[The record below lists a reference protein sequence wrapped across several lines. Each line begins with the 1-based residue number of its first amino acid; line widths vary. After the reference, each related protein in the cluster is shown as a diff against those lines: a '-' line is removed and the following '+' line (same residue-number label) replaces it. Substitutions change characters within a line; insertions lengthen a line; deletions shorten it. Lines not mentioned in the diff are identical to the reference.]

1 LSHSLK
7 PRCYRRCTF
16 QALETRQYMDSHA
29 APQFAQLID
38 SVRRVSTDIAAA
50 HASDVDAKAR
60 FPIETLAALR
70 EVNVLSAAVPRE
82 FGGAGCS
89 LLELS
94 QLCATLAQSCASS
107 AMVLAMHYI
116 QLGCIARHGTD
127 SEFFRGYLRD
137 LVKRQYLLAS
147 MTSEVGTFGDTRSS
161 ICAVRRSN
169 GRFVLDKDAT
179 TGSYCGHADAI
190 LVTARRDE
198 VAAPSDQVLVL
209 VRREDCT
216 LTQTTS

>member
-1 LSHSLK
+1 
-7 PRCYRRCTF
+7 
-16 QALETRQYMDSHA
+16 MDSHST
-29 APQFAQLID
+29 PQFAQLIE
-38 SVRRVSTDIAAA
+38 SVRRVSSEIAAA
-50 HASDVDAKAR
+50 HAPDVDAKAR

-82 FGGAGCS
+82 LGGAGCS
-89 LLELS
+89 MQELS

-116 QLGCIARHGTD
+116 QLGCIARHGMD

-161 ICAVRRSN
+161 ICGVRRSN
-169 GRFVLDKDAT
+169 GRFVL
-179 TGSYCGHADAI
+179 
-190 LVTARRDE
+190 
-198 VAAPSDQVLVL
+198 
-209 VRREDCT
+209 
-216 LTQTTS
+216 